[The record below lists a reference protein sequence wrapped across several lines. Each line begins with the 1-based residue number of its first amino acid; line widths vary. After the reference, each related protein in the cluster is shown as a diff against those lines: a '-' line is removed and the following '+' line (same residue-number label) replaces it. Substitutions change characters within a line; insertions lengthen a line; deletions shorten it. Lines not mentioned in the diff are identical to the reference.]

1 MLKSI
6 WNRMGAFIY
15 IYVFPFSLTLSRAA
29 SNWKSLNYET
39 SHEKK
44 NWTHEIPM
52 RKNFGSTKCQ
62 QKKVLNPWNTH
73 EKYIST
79 RKIPSRKTL
88 EPTKYTH
95 KNFLNKRY
103 TNKKNSVPQ
112 NIKDEKFWTHE
123 IPTKAL
129 WHNGTTPATPTML
142 RDPLNFAQ
150 W

>member
-103 TNKKNSVPQ
+103 TNKKILSHKISKMKN
-112 NIKDEKFWTHE
+112 FG
-123 IPTKAL
+123 PTKYPRRHCGTMAL
-129 WHNGTTPATPTML
+129 HPQHPRCYATH
-142 RDPLNFAQ
+142 
-150 W
+150 